1 MKQLFDKLS
10 SNFEILTPATINAI
24 EKAELHFAFKFP
36 TDYKDFLFFSNGL
49 EGNTGDSYIVIW
61 SIEELIELNEAYKV
75 KDFIS
80 NLIIFGSDGAED
92 AYGFDISGVN
102 CKIVRLPFI
111 GMGHIPNE
119 LIGDTFYDFLSTI
132 IKENKSIFKRLF
144 G

>member
-1 MKQLFDKLS
+1 MKQLFEKLS
-10 SNFEILTPATINAI
+10 NNFEISAPATINAI
-24 EKAELHFAFKFP
+24 EKAELYFDFKFP
-36 TDYKDFLFFSNGL
+36 ADYKEFLLFSNGL

-92 AYGFDISGVN
+92 AYGFNISGEN
-102 CKIVRLPFI
+102 CKIVKLPFI
-111 GMGHIPNE
+111 GMGHISSE
-119 LIGDTFYDFLSTI
+119 IIGNTFDDFLDS
-132 IKENKSIFKRLF
+132 KLKGNKSILKRLF